1 MNNLIEIGLKEAA
14 SIYGGKDKE
23 VAKLV
28 EFIAE
33 CIGSICKMI
42 YMANQIRKMMTGR
55 PIV

>member
-14 SIYGGKDKE
+14 CIYGGKDKE

-33 CIGSICKMI
+33 CVGSLCKMI
-42 YMANQIRKMMTGR
+42 YMANQFRKLMTGR
-55 PIV
+55 PVI

>member
-23 VAKLV
+23 VARLV

-33 CIGSICKMI
+33 CIGSLCKMI
-42 YMANQIRKMMTGR
+42 YMANQFRKLMTGR

>member
-1 MNNLIEIGLKEAA
+1 MNNLIEIGFKEAA

-23 VAKLV
+23 VAKRV

>member
-1 MNNLIEIGLKEAA
+1 MNNLIEIGFKEAA
-14 SIYGGKDKE
+14 AIYGGKDKD

-42 YMANQIRKMMTGR
+42 YMANQLRKMMTGR